1 MNNRILGT
9 LCAIL
14 SAFQVIEGIRWATF
28 HLTTSDTFS
37 LIMNILFDIGAICG
51 LWGLLYLKGTG
62 SNKVFLVLTFLPVI
76 GFLADLTNNVQQLMK
91 SATPDSPLSIVGGLM
106 MLLGMLV
113 VGILTIAA
121 KRWTGWRRF
130 SPLLVS
136 LAFPFAILLRSI
148 THMNGIISI
157 FMGGALT
164 LFGIAVL
171 SGSTVGTK
179 HEEMVQTGLSR
190 NL

>member
-14 SAFQVIEGIRWATF
+14 SVFQVIEGIRWATF

-37 LIMNILFDIGAICG
+37 LVVNILFDVGAICG
-51 LWGLLYLKGTG
+51 PWGLLYLKGTG
-62 SNKVFLVLTFLPVI
+62 SNKVFVVLTFLPII
-76 GFLADLTNNVQQLMK
+76 GFLADLINNVQQMMK
-91 SATPDSPLSIVGGLM
+91 SATPDSPLSIVGGLL

-121 KRWTGWRRF
+121 KQLTGWRRF

-136 LAFPFAILLRSI
+136 LAFPFAILLRSL

-157 FMGGALT
+157 LMGSAMT

-171 SGSTVGTK
+171 SSSIVETK
-179 HEEMVQTGLSR
+179 PEVMVQIGLSQ
-190 NL
+190 N